1 MFSIPSDVAAHLQG
15 GGTLIVPTQQRLRAV
30 QLAQAAAQLARE
42 RRVWAGA
49 DVLTP
54 ARWARRECE
63 RRAED
68 TPQAWPRVL
77 GSTEE
82 WLLWREAAQ
91 HAAHGYPFLDTDLLA
106 ESLQRASERAAEYDI
121 ALVESASE
129 SESALLFAAQR
140 GFEARCRALN
150 AASVSALTPRLYGR
164 QRPGQLLLRGFTAIS
179 PRLAALSATPVAGD
193 VAAAMSAP
201 AAVRA
206 VRSADAQSQMEA
218 IASWCHTRLS
228 AQPDARLLV
237 MLPGAA
243 GTRAR
248 LAALIRDSLD
258 PCATLATGGAARALV
273 AIEGGEPF
281 VALALPAH
289 ALLTLTLVAGAAIE
303 MGQIGHWLT
312 APYWTS
318 PTAASRARLAQ
329 LLRARGPARLDLRE
343 LLGALQLAPRE
354 LKSAARELDTLLR
367 QAQRRLGD
375 GGASAR
381 RWSERCESALTAL
394 GWPGALEIGG
404 AAQQVR
410 LRWRELLEEF
420 GELALCAGSLS
431 LDAALEL
438 LRALARR
445 TRYRPSD
452 EGVPVTVSPLLADPV
467 VVYDGIWV
475 GSLGADQ
482 LPQPPAPDP
491 FLPLRTQLAAGI
503 PEASVAGRR
512 AQADALLAA
521 WRRGTRELVLSVPA
535 QEEDR
540 QLLPSRYLGDLT
552 AEEHVPRP
560 LWLPLRLHQT
570 GCIERLADARGTAF
584 NPLTPLPSGTRALT
598 LQNACAFRAYAE
610 LRLGAAPPEEPEPGV
625 PADQRGLLLHAALQ
639 MLWQRLHDSHTL
651 GALDDG
657 ALETLIGECV
667 TQAARALLAEMGS
680 RRRRARR
687 APEAQFDLFT
697 VLSPAL
703 ARECQRARG
712 LIRRLC
718 LLERTRPPF
727 VVEATE
733 HTAELALGGGRVR
746 MRLDRIDRLA
756 DGRIVL
762 DYKSG
767 RPGSPDWFGER
778 PTHPQLLAYLAAL
791 GSDVVALATVNLTAR
806 EVRFTG
812 VAAAGELLPKVR
824 ALSHAAKAA
833 ADWGAQQRSWQAL
846 IERLIREFLS
856 GEAQVDPAPG
866 ACDYCH
872 VTDICRIRAH
882 LAPESPAH
890 ADDSDE

>member
-1 MFSIPSDVAAHLQG
+1 LFTLASDVAVHLER

-30 QLAQAAAQLARE
+30 QLAQAAVQLAGQ
-42 RRVWAGA
+42 RRVWASA

-54 ARWARRECE
+54 SRWARRECE
-63 RRAED
+63 RRAEEA
-68 TPQAWPRVL
+68 PQAWPRVL
-77 GSTEE
+77 GATEE

-91 HAAHGYPFLDTDLLA
+91 RAAQGYPFLDTDLLA

-121 ALVESASE
+121 TLVEDAPE
-129 SESALLFAAQR
+129 SESALLHAAQR
-140 GFEARCRALN
+140 GFEARCRALQ
-150 AASVSALTPRLYGR
+150 AASVSALTSRLYGT
-164 QRPGQLLLRGFTAIS
+164 QRPGQLLLRGFSAIS
-179 PRLAALSATPVAGD
+179 PGLAALVATPVASEAPTPL
-193 VAAAMSAP
+193 AA
-201 AAVRA
+201 AAVRV
-206 VRSADAQSQMEA
+206 VRTADAQSQMEA
-218 IASWCHTRLS
+218 VAAWCQTRLS

-237 MLPGAA
+237 MLPGPA
-243 GTRAR
+243 GGRER

-258 PCATLATGGAARALV
+258 PRAALVRGGALRALV
-273 AIEGGEPF
+273 GIEGGEPF
-281 VALALPAH
+281 AALALPAH
-289 ALLTLTLVAGAAIE
+289 ALLALALVAGAAIE
-303 MGQIGHWLT
+303 MGQIGRWLM
-312 APYWTS
+312 APYWTT
-318 PTAASRARLAQ
+318 PTAASRAQLAQ
-329 LLRARGPARLDLRE
+329 LLRASGPARLDLRE

-354 LKSAARELDTLLR
+354 LKFAARELDTLLR
-367 QAQRRLGD
+367 QAQRKLGD

-381 RWSERCESALTAL
+381 RWSERFESALTAL
-394 GWPGALEIGG
+394 GWPGALEVGSTP
-404 AAQQVR
+404 QQVR

-431 LDAALEL
+431 LDAALGL

-445 TRYRPSD
+445 TSYRPGD
-452 EGVPVTVSPLLADPV
+452 EGAPVTLSSVLADPV
-467 VVYDGIWV
+467 VIYDGIWV
-475 GSLGADQ
+475 GSLAADQ

-491 FLPLRTQLAAGI
+491 FLPLHAQRAAGI
-503 PEASVAGRR
+503 PEASAAGRR

-521 WRRGTRELVLSVPA
+521 WRRGARELVLSVPA

-540 QLLPSRYLGDLT
+540 QLLPSPYLAGLT
-552 AEEHVPRP
+552 AEEHTPRP
-560 LWLPLRLHQT
+560 LWLPLRLHQP
-570 GCIERLADARGTAF
+570 GSIERLADVRGTAF
-584 NPLTPLPSGTRALT
+584 NPLRPLPSGTRALT

-625 PADQRGLLLHAALQ
+625 PMQQRGLLLHAALQ
-639 MLWQRLHDSHTL
+639 MLWERLHDSHTL
-651 GALDDG
+651 GALADG
-657 ALETLIGECV
+657 ALEALIGECV
-667 TQAARALLAEMGS
+667 TQAARALQAEISS

-687 APEAQFDLFT
+687 APDAQFDLFT

-703 ARECQRARG
+703 ERECQRARG
-712 LIRRLC
+712 LILKLC

-733 HTAELALGGGRVR
+733 HTAELVLGGGRVR

-767 RPGSPDWFGER
+767 RPGSPDWFGDR

-791 GSDVVALATVNLTAR
+791 GSDVIALATVNLTAR

-812 VAAAGELLPKVR
+812 VAATGELLPKVK
-824 ALSHAAKAA
+824 ALTHAAPAA
-833 ADWGAQQRSWQAL
+833 AGWRAQQRSWQSL

-890 ADDSDE
+890 ADESDE